1 LLGLAALVIG
11 LSPLPGLAEQPKGNP
26 KDKEAIAKNAEAFVE
41 AFHKGDAKA
50 LADFWT
56 EDGDFTDQTGR
67 HIKGR
72 AALEK
77 AFKQMFAEDE
87 GLKLHIESESLRFVT
102 PDVAIEDGITAVIPA
117 DGSPPTRAR
126 YTIVHVKKDG
136 KWLLSSVR
144 NSPLAPPSH
153 YEHLRG
159 LEWAIGE
166 WAGETGKGETE
177 ELSFAWDENQNFIV
191 GTFSTTARGA
201 PVSSAKQWIGWDPE
215 AKRIRSWVF
224 DVSGAFGEGSW
235 TAEGKK
241 WVVKTTLVLPGGKKA
256 AATFIL
262 TPVDADTIALQSKD
276 RSVNGEKLPDTKE
289 IKLKRV
295 KETGSRQGE

>member
-1 LLGLAALVIG
+1 MRTRLLWFLALLALLIG
-11 LSPLPGLAEQPKGNP
+11 PFALPGSAEQPKGDP

-41 AFHKGDAKA
+41 AFHKGDARA
-50 LADFWT
+50 LAAFWT

-77 AFKQMFAEDE
+77 AFKQMFAENE

-102 PDVAIEDGITAVIPA
+102 PDVAIEDGITEVIPA
-117 DGSPPTRAR
+117 DGGPPTKAR

-144 NSPLAPPSH
+144 NSPFTPPSNS
-153 YEHLRG
+153 EHLRG
-159 LEWAIGE
+159 LEWIIGE
-166 WAGETGKGETE
+166 WAGETGKGQE
-177 ELSFAWDENQNFIV
+177 EQLSFAWDEGQNFIV
-191 GTFSTTARGA
+191 GTFSTTARDV
-201 PVSSAKQWIGWDPE
+201 PVSSARQWIGWDPE
-215 AKRIRSWVF
+215 AKRIRSWIF

-235 TAEGKK
+235 TADGKK
-241 WVVKTTLVLPGGKKA
+241 WVVKNTLVLPSGKKA
-256 AATFIL
+256 AATFIV
-262 TPVDADTIALQSKD
+262 TPVDADTITLQSRD

-295 KETGSRQGE
+295 K